1 MYPHIVLLLN
11 IILGWYLSMVT
22 IDARS
27 LREDNYEL
35 ERDTGFLRN
44 PERKLVDAHVY
55 GESRDAVDDEM
66 LDEIRNPV

>member
-1 MYPHIVLLLN
+1 
-11 IILGWYLSMVT
+11 MVT

-27 LREDNYEL
+27 LREDDYEL

-44 PERKLVDAHVY
+44 PERKLVDAHVD